1 MYVSDDEWKGFVQKC
16 RELGLPEDARM
27 DDFLEFLEA
36 FTSVVREGAE
46 DDVREQIHYDV
57 NHRHEPEPTD
67 AEREERVTD
76 LTHERLRKLGGKL
89 AKLLEGI

>member
-1 MYVSDDEWKGFVQKC
+1 MYVHDDEWTPFVQKC

-36 FTSVVREGAE
+36 FTSAVRSEAE
-46 DDVREQIHYDV
+46 TDVDQQIHYDV
-57 NHRHEPEPTD
+57 NYRHEPEPTD
-67 AEREERVTD
+67 AERDERVTD
-76 LTHERLRKLGGKL
+76 LAHERLRKLGGKL